1 MYEVMWFVL
10 NVELYIL
17 RVEYMYMYDTLHVLH
32 VVHILRVTCTVL
44 CILQHLIYIFNNL

>member
-32 VVHILRVTCTVL
+32 VVHILRVTCITVHV
-44 CILQHLIYIFNNL
+44 CILHITT

>member
-1 MYEVMWFVL
+1 MYTRRYMYEVMWFVL

-32 VVHILRVTCTVL
+32 VVHILRVTCIMHITTL
-44 CILQHLIYIFNNL
+44 YF